1 MSHMPGS
8 FFLATVICTRRFPV
22 AADEEA
28 DEVRAREGR
37 GRATRCSWGSGR
49 SRVCVA
55 RARVVEEKV
64 LAGERETLEVL
75 RDLFG
80 EGVCLKDERW
90 IAGWPS
96 ALRSAARA

>member
-1 MSHMPGS
+1 M
-8 FFLATVICTRRFPV
+8 
-22 AADEEA
+22 
-28 DEVRAREGR
+28 
-37 GRATRCSWGSGR
+37 
-49 SRVCVA
+49 
-55 RARVVEEKV
+55 VEEKV
-64 LAGERETLEVL
+64 LAGERETLELL